1 MTEPVDVFW
10 SFRSPYSYLA
20 TYDLIQLREDFD
32 VEVNLRVVLPLAI
45 RNKAAVF
52 DPANTKPVRYIMLDW
67 NRRAECLGRP
77 HLWPNP
83 DPVVQEMPS
92 MTVAAEQPYLYRLSY
107 LGVEAQRRGNGLEF
121 AANVSRLLFGGT
133 LDWHE
138 GEHLAEATAAAGLDL
153 ADMEKAISQGD
164 HLSEVAANHAAL
176 ECAGHWGVPTMK
188 VRGEPFFGQD
198 RIETLRWR
206 LARLGLERK

>member
-20 TYDLIQLREDFD
+20 TYDLLQLREDFD

-52 DPANTKPVRYIMLDW
+52 DPENTKPVRYIMLDW
-67 NRRAECLGRP
+67 NRRAEYLGRP
-77 HLWPNP
+77 HAWPNP

-92 MTVAAEQPYLYRLSY
+92 MTVAEEQPYIYRLSY
-107 LGVEAQRRGNGLEF
+107 LGIEAQRRGKGLEF

-133 LDWHE
+133 PDWHK
-138 GEHLAEATAAAGLDL
+138 GEHLAEATAAAELDL
-153 ADMEKAISQGD
+153 AAMEQAIADGD
-164 HLSEVAANHAAL
+164 HPSEITANHAAL
-176 ECAGHWGVPTMK
+176 DSAGHWGVPTMV

-206 LARLGLERK
+206 LNGLGLAQP

>member
-20 TYDLIQLREDFD
+20 TYDLLQLREDFD

-52 DPANTKPVRYIMLDW
+52 DPENTKPVRYIMLDW
-67 NRRAECLGRP
+67 NRRAEYLGRP
-77 HLWPNP
+77 HAWPNP

-92 MTVAAEQPYLYRLSY
+92 MTVAEEQPYIYRLSY
-107 LGVEAQRRGNGLEF
+107 LGIEAQRRGKGLEF

-133 LDWHE
+133 PDWHK

-153 ADMEKAISQGD
+153 AAMEQAIADGD
-164 HLSEVAANHAAL
+164 HPSEITANHAAL
-176 ECAGHWGVPTMK
+176 DSAGHWGVPTMV

-206 LARLGLERK
+206 LNGLGLAQP